1 MIKKK
6 IMAFAC
12 LQSFH
17 YSVHLMSLHRTRN
30 QGFESTNASK
40 KNLLNLKSYPYIKED
55 GKTLKST
62 FIDKS
67 LLQPVVK
74 KSTTCIHS

>member
-1 MIKKK
+1 
-6 IMAFAC
+6 
-12 LQSFH
+12 
-17 YSVHLMSLHRTRN
+17 MSTIVSL
-30 QGFESTNASK
+30 FCASNVITSNKEPRFWIYKCIK